1 MKRLSMLTQAMIE
14 RCGAAFGSIAGVAA
28 ALVMSG
34 CATAPDTIT
43 HQPPV
48 NRPPMAVAAAPS
60 NGAIFQASNYR
71 PMFEDRRARLVGD
84 TIIIA
89 ISERTSAGKSEGNT
103 ASKSGSV
110 SFGAPTLFGIPATTT
125 AKLGLSASSS
135 NKFEEKDATTAS
147 NNFTGTITVT
157 VSEVLPNGN
166 LLVSGEK
173 QISFDKG
180 VEYVRFSGIVN
191 PDHVVSGNVVS
202 STQVADARVEYRTNS
217 RLDRAEVMSQM
228 TRFFLSLLPL

>member
-1 MKRLSMLTQAMIE
+1 MKRLTRMPENAIGRRAAVFSGIAMVLTMT
-14 RCGAAFGSIAGVAA
+14 
-28 ALVMSG
+28 G
-34 CATAPDTIT
+34 CATVPDSIV
-43 HQPPV
+43 HQPSV
-48 NRPPMAVAAAPS
+48 NRPQAAAAVPPS
-60 NGAIFQASNYR
+60 NGAIFQASTYR

-89 ISERTSAGKSEGNT
+89 ISEKTSAGKSEGNT

-125 AKLGLSASSS
+125 AKLGLGASSS

-217 RLDRAEVMSQM
+217 RIDKAEVMSQM